1 MPPAHARRQPDP
13 ATDAWFRRDA
23 PLRLM
28 QEVQRQ
34 ALPELATVFG
44 DTGLYLRPTPA
55 LAPGLPGHQ
64 LAHLLSLHR
73 EGPALRGALAC
84 DDGCLPFANG
94 SLSLVYALFVFE
106 SSPDPEALL
115 REIARVLVPEGSA
128 LLLTLNPW
136 APSRLRWSSKGLRGL
151 DPGLF
156 AGQVRGSGLEV
167 QRRRYLGPIWSAAG
181 PTDLGA
187 PSSTGL
193 AARLRMASL
202 VVARRRD
209 PAMTP
214 VRTSPPALKFRPGMS
229 AG

>member
-13 ATDAWFRRDA
+13 ATDDWFRRDA
-23 PLRLM
+23 PLRLL

-34 ALPELATVFG
+34 ALPELGRVFG
-44 DTGLYLRPTPA
+44 DTGLFLRPTPA
-55 LAPGLPGHQ
+55 LAPGLPGHP

-73 EGPALRGALAC
+73 EGPALRGDLAC
-84 DDGCLPFANG
+84 DDGRLPFANG
-94 SLSLVYALFVFE
+94 SLSMVYALFVFE
-106 SSPDPEALL
+106 SSPEPEALL
-115 REIARVLVPEGSA
+115 AEIARVLVPEGSA

-136 APSRLRWSSKGLRGL
+136 APSRLRWAFKGLRGV
-151 DPGLF
+151 DPGQF
-156 AGQVRGSGLEV
+156 ASQVGGSGLEV

-181 PTDLGA
+181 PTDIAPPRGA
-187 PSSTGL
+187 GL

-214 VRTSPPALKFRPGMS
+214 LRPVTPTLKFRPGMS